1 MTDTRAL
8 TGARKKR
15 DIPNGSI
22 TRLSNRITDLE
33 ANPDVPGTNEW
44 ARQWLTKLD
53 TLDSEFKTFHF
64 EVIDTVDDQSGCWV
78 AWKRTSRTQQHD
90 DEVATL
96 MFHIQHLITYTS
108 SVPTFTPDTHN
119 SDLEKATNRRGCL
132 DYNILLAP

>member
-15 DIPNGSI
+15 DIPNSSI

-33 ANPDVPGTNEW
+33 ANPGVPGTNEW

-64 EVIDTVDDQSGCWV
+64 EVIDTVDDQSGC
-78 AWKRTSRTQQHD
+78 
-90 DEVATL
+90 
-96 MFHIQHLITYTS
+96 
-108 SVPTFTPDTHN
+108 
-119 SDLEKATNRRGCL
+119 
-132 DYNILLAP
+132 